1 MRSVQHHTTPKY
13 ILFITVIS
21 YFPNSAEAIS
31 FISTIF
37 LMSFGER
44 ERTKHYLSNSHY
56 LPSPSSLCFHSN
68 LETRNLIL
76 TYSHWKC
83 NCLEDKCQTSWR
95 HIHCLHL
102 IYLCNVISQHLFQN
116 ITMLPTWDF
125 LNRGKN
131 LIFDVSSLCS
141 IQWTCHL

>member
-1 MRSVQHHTTPKY
+1 MRSVQHHTTPEY

-21 YFPNSAEAIS
+21 YFPNSAEAIY

-37 LMSFGER
+37 LMSFGEM
-44 ERTKHYLSNSHY
+44 ERTKHYLSNTHY
-56 LPSPSSLCFHSN
+56 LSSPSSLCFHSN

-76 TYSHWKC
+76 TYSHWRC
-83 NCLEDKCQTSWR
+83 NCLEDKCQTSGM
-95 HIHCLHL
+95 HIHRVHL

-116 ITMLPTWDF
+116 VTVLPTWDF

-131 LIFDVSSLCS
+131 LMFDISGLCS